1 MVNCEPRFRGAFSIE
16 RTVFCS
22 TSYADSFY
30 LFHNDKR
37 ESEINDENGAITSPL
52 TSRVHYYL
60 HDLFESVS

>member
-37 ESEINDENGAITSPL
+37 ESEINDENGASPV
-52 TSRVHYYL
+52 TTRVHY
-60 HDLFESVS
+60 